1 MTYQELLNKTDN
13 RKQPQAIIPN
23 IIHSLD
29 ASHLINLINS
39 ADFKKFSPI
48 ITVHDCFGTHP
59 NKLNT
64 LSYNVKKEFVL
75 IYSTESFLKTYH
87 DRNIQIMKDNQYI
100 VTYDQNKNRDV
111 VIVNTIK
118 KPISIPN
125 LPKLGE
131 LDIQKIIDAK
141 YMIN

>member
-1 MTYQELLNKTDN
+1 
-13 RKQPQAIIPN
+13 
-23 IIHSLD
+23 
-29 ASHLINLINS
+29 
-39 ADFKKFSPI
+39 
-48 ITVHDCFGTHP
+48 
-59 NKLNT
+59 
-64 LSYNVKKEFVL
+64 
-75 IYSTESFLKTYH
+75 
-87 DRNIQIMKDNQYI
+87 MKDNQYI

-125 LPKLGE
+125 LPKTCE

>member
-1 MTYQELLNKTDN
+1 
-13 RKQPQAIIPN
+13 
-23 IIHSLD
+23 
-29 ASHLINLINS
+29 
-39 ADFKKFSPI
+39 
-48 ITVHDCFGTHP
+48 
-59 NKLNT
+59 
-64 LSYNVKKEFVL
+64 
-75 IYSTESFLKTYH
+75 LKTYH

>member
-1 MTYQELLNKTDN
+1 
-13 RKQPQAIIPN
+13 
-23 IIHSLD
+23 
-29 ASHLINLINS
+29 
-39 ADFKKFSPI
+39 
-48 ITVHDCFGTHP
+48 
-59 NKLNT
+59 
-64 LSYNVKKEFVL
+64 
-75 IYSTESFLKTYH
+75 LKTYH

-131 LDIQKIIDAK
+131 LDIQKIIDAN
-141 YMIN
+141 I

>member
-1 MTYQELLNKTDN
+1 M
-13 RKQPQAIIPN
+13 I
-23 IIHSLD
+23 
-29 ASHLINLINS
+29 
-39 ADFKKFSPI
+39 
-48 ITVHDCFGTHP
+48 VFGTHP

-125 LPKLGE
+125 LPKTW
-131 LDIQKIIDAK
+131 
-141 YMIN
+141 

>member
-1 MTYQELLNKTDN
+1 
-13 RKQPQAIIPN
+13 
-23 IIHSLD
+23 
-29 ASHLINLINS
+29 
-39 ADFKKFSPI
+39 
-48 ITVHDCFGTHP
+48 
-59 NKLNT
+59 
-64 LSYNVKKEFVL
+64 
-75 IYSTESFLKTYH
+75 
-87 DRNIQIMKDNQYI
+87 MKDNQYI